1 MVFLK
6 GIYSFVAKKNNEP
19 KGCDSCLLSSEYEAN
34 EKANSLLEIFIDVN
48 IIEIFKYENDK
59 FTLLGSVKKYEYTH
73 L

>member
-6 GIYSFVAKKNNEP
+6 VIYSFVAKKNNEP

-34 EKANSLLEIFIDVN
+34 KKANSLLEIFIDVN
-48 IIEIFKYENDK
+48 IIEIYKYENDK
-59 FTLLGSVKKYEYTH
+59 FTLLGSVKKNEYTH